1 MFKGCTELALILGA
15 CSYGVGKWDPAP
27 CLGSRVEMILVVK
40 GVGGHGKGTRA
51 GELPL
56 LGVAFGEL
64 AREVL

>member
-1 MFKGCTELALILGA
+1 M
-15 CSYGVGKWDPAP
+15 
-27 CLGSRVEMILVVK
+27 GSRVEMILVVK
-40 GVGGHGKGTRA
+40 GVGDHGKGTRA